1 MTSRAQADRRYHAL
15 GAIRAWMENREE
27 AIAGYSFLVP
37 TVLSVLI
44 FVVFPVI
51 FSFYISFHK
60 WDYISGDRPFIGFGN
75 YLRMFKTEKFWKTL
89 SNSARYGLTIVP
101 VNIAVSL
108 GLALLVNQKV
118 KGVTAFRAA
127 YFSPVVTSSVAVA
140 MIWGWIFDPGFGLL
154 NYLVRLVGL
163 PGQLWLGDPKLALP
177 ALVAMAVWNGAG
189 YNMMIFLAGLQGIS
203 QEYYDAATVDGA
215 NGYQQFRHITL
226 PLLSPTTFFVFIT
239 GMIGALQIF
248 DQIYILTKGGP
259 AGSTRTIVYYLW
271 ENGFESFDMGYASSL
286 AYVLFA
292 VIFLLTQIN
301 WRVVG
306 RFVHYQ

>member
-1 MTSRAQADRRYHAL
+1 
-15 GAIRAWMENREE
+15 
-27 AIAGYSFLVP
+27 
-37 TVLSVLI
+37 
-44 FVVFPVI
+44 
-51 FSFYISFHK
+51 
-60 WDYISGDRPFIGFGN
+60 
-75 YLRMFKTEKFWKTL
+75 
-89 SNSARYGLTIVP
+89 
-101 VNIAVSL
+101 
-108 GLALLVNQKV
+108 
-118 KGVTAFRAA
+118 
-127 YFSPVVTSSVAVA
+127 
-140 MIWGWIFDPGFGLL
+140 
-154 NYLVRLVGL
+154 
-163 PGQLWLGDPKLALP
+163 
-177 ALVAMAVWNGAG
+177 MAVWNGAG